1 MTELE
6 YYKAYCEAFL
16 KTLAE
21 VITEKERE
29 IKQLRM
35 ELNAHPCITNRP
47 RKEAK
52 NE

>member
-6 YYKAYCEAFL
+6 YYKAYCIQL
-16 KTLAE
+16 TDIVAE
-21 VITEKERE
+21 MNKE